1 MTLPIDFN
9 GLDTSV
15 HGPIRLGVL
24 TAIHMTGPLDF
35 TSLKKRLQVA
45 DGALGRHLA
54 KLESVGYLAGSR
66 EFIGRR
72 PRTTYSITRSGQLAL
87 QSYLQAMQDLID
99 AVGGDGSR

>member
-24 TAIHMTGPLDF
+24 TAVHMSGPLDF

-45 DGALGRHLA
+45 DGALGKHLSR
-54 KLESVGYLAGSR
+54 LESVGYLASR
-66 EFIGRR
+66 RKLIGRR
-72 PRTTYSITRSGQLAL
+72 PRTTYSITRKGHLAL
-87 QSYLQAMQDLID
+87 QGYLQAMQDLIE
-99 AVGGDGSR
+99 AVGDH